1 MFGIALL
8 ISAEA
13 AQRLL
18 IDEKLLAEGKINI
31 RPEYPAKAQAQGL
44 TGTGVFILHVRQGD
58 GCVVSVE
65 IQKTTGHKI
74 LDEATVS
81 KFSDL
86 RFKPHT
92 VSTVKIPVEFTLPPQ
107 NQHRN
112 YAGIADLRSVEP
124 LPRPAGM
131 TGRSFGSR

>member
-58 GCVVSVE
+58 GRVGSVE

-81 KFSDL
+81 KFSNL
-86 RFKPHT
+86 RFKPNL
-92 VSTVKIPVEFTLPPQ
+92 VSAVKIPVEFTLPPRS
-107 NQHRN
+107 HEPRN
-112 YAGIADLRSVEP
+112 LAAIADLHSVEP
-124 LPRPAGM
+124 FPRLGRM
-131 TGRSFGSR
+131 TGRSF